1 MSGFDE
7 PGRTR
12 TRYERIDLKGVRT
25 IPVDKRP
32 SKVRVE
38 QFAPA
43 PDPAAPIGTFDQF
56 LPDLLNGSALR
67 ELVQSWVLAR
77 SAARPAVAMLG
88 GHVIKTGVQRPLL
101 SLMEAGA
108 FTAIAMNGAAAIHDF
123 EIAFFGATSE
133 PVEETLLTGQFGL
146 VEETPLLFNQAV
158 NEGWKRGLGLGE
170 ALGEFILD
178 AEAPHASLSLVAQA
192 VSRDLPV
199 TVHVAV
205 GTDTIHQ
212 HPSFDAAV
220 SGAATHADFKVF
232 TAALR
237 DVEDGV
243 VFNFGSAVVMPEVFL
258 KALSTVRNL
267 GHPAGRFTAA
277 SFDQI
282 RHYRPEKNVLE
293 RPLRAGGKGY
303 AFVGPHELWIP
314 LLAALYLGRVH
325 ETGR

>member
-1 MSGFDE
+1 MS
-7 PGRTR
+7 RW
-12 TRYERIDLKGVRT
+12 ERIDLRGVHT

-43 PDPAAPIGTFDQF
+43 PDPSAPLGTLDQF
-56 LPDLLNGSALR
+56 LPDLLAGSALR
-67 ELVQSWVLAR
+67 ELLEGWVLAR
-77 SAARPAVAMLG
+77 AGGRPAVAMIG

-101 SLMEAGA
+101 SLLEANA
-108 FTAIAMNGAAAIHDF
+108 FTALAMNGAAAIHDF

-158 NEGWKRGLGLGE
+158 NDGSKRGLGMGE

-178 AEAPHASLSLVAQA
+178 AEAPHASLSLVAQCVA
-192 VSRDLPV
+192 RDLPV
-199 TVHVAV
+199 TVHVAI

-212 HPSFDAAV
+212 HPSFDPAL
-220 SGAATHADFKVF
+220 SGSATHADFRAF
-232 TAALR
+232 AAALR
-237 DVEDGV
+237 DIEDGV
-243 VFNFGSAVVMPEVFL
+243 VMNFGSAVVMPEVFL

-267 GHPAGRFTAA
+267 GHPAGRFIAA

-293 RPLRAGGKGY
+293 RPLRAGGRGY

-314 LLAALYLGRVH
+314 LLAALYLGRAPQN
-325 ETGR
+325 R